1 MGISNWGLAWTLLMP
16 IALILYYFYRKK
28 YKDQPVSSILYWRE
42 LMKEM
47 QASPYP
53 KKLQHHAL
61 FYLQLAALLLLVLA
75 LLNPYLKSESLAGGE
90 FIFVIDTSASM
101 LAGSPSQLDKQKTLM
116 KELAAKAQ
124 GKPVTIINAGSTPE
138 ILANKEVSLR
148 TLERTIDD
156 IAADYESAEMEKTLL
171 FAETLPEGESGAIHI
186 FTDSLDRS
194 LLTNKTGA
202 AYEVHANAEELANV
216 SIRQFGV
223 AEGEASDRAIVQ
235 VVNDSEEAVAGRLEL
250 SGGEY
255 GTSTE
260 IGLQPGEEKLIP
272 FENLPKTELWQA
284 DLTVDDDYRL
294 DNRAYAYMSRSA
306 DTVIIDN
313 ALHGLVAKGVQSLGI
328 RANAAPEG
336 QLSKFGEVPLVTN
349 QSSLIGG
356 DAPVLLI
363 GRNDEASFEV
373 AGAVE
378 TVEHPV
384 FAYAPME
391 NVYISALYPGFE
403 EFETLATVDGEP
415 FIQLSPGGD
424 IVVLADIQA
433 TDWPLSPSF
442 PLFLWSA
449 INELT
454 GTDDYIGTFWPKE
467 QRAVTLTSPSGEW
480 EIFKG
485 DEYQSSFIEGRS
497 NFQAP
502 PEPGIYQ
509 AVSDGETKNFI
520 VQLSNE
526 EKTLSAGQNY
536 SAGQAVETETSTER
550 SVIPWLLLMVL
561 LLMLAEWEVYRRG
574 TSLG

>member
-42 LMKEM
+42 MMKEM

-53 KKLQHHAL
+53 KKLQRHAL

-90 FIFVIDTSASM
+90 FVFVIDTSASM
-101 LAGSPSQLDKQKTLM
+101 LAGSPSQLEKQKVLM
-116 KELAAKAQ
+116 KELAENAQ

-138 ILANKEVSLR
+138 ILVNKEVSLR
-148 TLERTIDD
+148 TLERAIDD
-156 IAADYESAEMEKTLL
+156 IAAAYETAEMEKALL
-171 FAETLPEGESGAIHI
+171 FAETLLEGESGAIHI

-202 AYEVHANAEELANV
+202 AYEVHANAEKLANV

-223 AEGEASDRAIVQ
+223 AEGESSDRAIVQ
-235 VVNDSEEAVAGRLEL
+235 VVNDSEEPVAGRLEL
-250 SGGEY
+250 IGGEY

-260 IGLQPGEEKLIP
+260 IGLQPGEEKLLP
-272 FENLPKTELWQA
+272 FENLPKTALWQA
-284 DLTVDDDYRL
+284 DLSVEDDYRL
-294 DNRAYAYMSRSA
+294 DNRAFAYMSRSA
-306 DTVIIDN
+306 DTVVIDN

-328 RANAAPEG
+328 RANAAPAD
-336 QLSKFGEVPLVTN
+336 QLSKLGEIPLLTN

-356 DAPVLLI
+356 DARVLLI

-373 AGAVE
+373 AGPVE
-378 TVEHPV
+378 TVEHPL
-384 FAYAPME
+384 FSYAPME
-391 NVYISALYPGFE
+391 NVYISELYPGFE
-403 EFETLATVDGEP
+403 GFETLATVAGEP
-415 FIQLSPGGD
+415 FIQLSAEGD

-467 QRAVTLTSPSGEW
+467 QRAVTLTSPTGEW

-485 DEYQSSFIEGRS
+485 DEYQSSYIEGQS

-502 PEPGIYQ
+502 REPGIYQ
-509 AVSDGETKNFI
+509 VVSDGETKNFI

-526 EKTLSAGQNY
+526 EKTLATGQNY
-536 SAGQAVETETSTER
+536 SAGQAIETETSTAR
-550 SVIPWLLLMVL
+550 SVIPWLVLIVL
-561 LLMLAEWEVYRRG
+561 LLMLVEWEVYRRG
-574 TSLG
+574 TSHG

>member
-28 YKDQPVSSILYWRE
+28 YKDQPVSSILYWRQ

-47 QASPYP
+47 QASPYL
-53 KKLQHHAL
+53 KKLQHYAL
-61 FYLQLAALLLLVLA
+61 FYLQLAALLLFVLA
-75 LLNPYLKSESLAGGE
+75 LLNPYLKSESLAGAE

-101 LAGSPSQLDKQKTLM
+101 LAGSPSQLEKQKEGM
-116 KELAAKAQ
+116 KDLAAKAQ

-138 ILANKEVSLR
+138 ILVRKEVSLR
-148 TLERTIDD
+148 TLEQVIDD
-156 IAADYESAEMEKTLL
+156 IAVSYESAEMEKTLF
-171 FAETLPEGESGAIHI
+171 FAETLLEGESGVIHI
-186 FTDSLDRS
+186 FTDSLERS
-194 LLTNKTGA
+194 ILSNKTGA
-202 AYEVHANAEELANV
+202 AYEIHANTEKMSNV

-223 AEGEASDRAIVQ
+223 AERETEDRAIVQ

-250 SGGEY
+250 TGGDFE
-255 GTSTE
+255 TSTDIE
-260 IGLQPGEEKLIP
+260 LQAGEEKLVP

-284 DLTVDDDYRL
+284 DLTVDDDYIL
-294 DNRAYAYMSRSA
+294 DNRAFAYMSRPA

-313 ALHGLVAKGVQSLGI
+313 SLHGLVAKGVQSLGI
-328 RANAAPEG
+328 RANAAPAG
-336 QLSKFGEVPLVTN
+336 QLEKFAGIPLITN
-349 QSSLIGG
+349 QSKLIGG
-356 DAPVLLI
+356 NAPILLI

-378 TVEHPV
+378 TLEHPL

-403 EFETLATVDGEP
+403 NFETVATVDGEP
-415 FIQLSPGGD
+415 FIQLSPNGD

-454 GTDDYIGTFWPKE
+454 GNEEYIGTFWPKE
-467 QRAVTLTSPSGEW
+467 QRAVTLTSSTGEW

-485 DEYQSSFIEGRS
+485 DEYQSSYIEGES

-502 PEPGIYQ
+502 TEPGIYR

-526 EKTLSAGQNY
+526 EKILATGQHY
-536 SAGQAVETETSTER
+536 SAGKVAETETSTER
-550 SVIPWLLLMVL
+550 SVIPWLVLIIL
-561 LLMLAEWEVYRRG
+561 LLIVAEWEVYRRG
-574 TSLG
+574 TSHG